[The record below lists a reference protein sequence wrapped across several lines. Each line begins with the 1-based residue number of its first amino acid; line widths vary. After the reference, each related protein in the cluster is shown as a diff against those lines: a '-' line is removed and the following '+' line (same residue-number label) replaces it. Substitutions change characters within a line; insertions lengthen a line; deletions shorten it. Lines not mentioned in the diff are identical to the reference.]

1 MADTKTILIVDDD
14 LELSDGLRV
23 LLERQGYRVMRLSP
37 NAARVIVR
45 APAGATVTVNGRQLD
60 LVGTE
65 QVFVTPNLTLGRRY
79 SYVFTAS
86 AVRDGERVTLTK
98 RVTVEARR
106 EAIVDLRELRPM
118 SQAQPVDSK
127 ARVTV
132 RLPEDARLFVD
143 DVLCPL
149 TSGERTFTTPPLEAG
164 RAYYYTL
171 KAEVVRDGRTQRTS
185 RRIDVEAGKELTVE
199 FKDLPAQAAR
209 R

>member
-1 MADTKTILIVDDD
+1 
-14 LELSDGLRV
+14 
-23 LLERQGYRVMRLSP
+23 
-37 NAARVIVR
+37 
-45 APAGATVTVNGRQLD
+45 
-60 LVGTE
+60 
-65 QVFVTPNLTLGRRY
+65 
-79 SYVFTAS
+79 
-86 AVRDGERVTLTK
+86 
-98 RVTVEARR
+98 VEARR

-171 KAEVVRDGRTQRTS
+171 KAEVVRDGRTQSTS
-185 RRIDVEAGKELTVE
+185 RRIDVEAGKEMTVE
-199 FKDLPAQAAR
+199 FKDLPVQAAR